1 MLNDVLLAVGKGEQ
15 PPEGRGALQ
24 QQLEEAM
31 SITSEKGGGS
41 LSLLF
46 WRPPAGWAPGGA
58 AVAAGDGALPQLES
72 EEKVNVIRLCK
83 RLQNRG
89 SSVSKANLSRIA
101 AKLGVDPS
109 GQKEMV
115 ETRIEMK
122 LRSLRF
128 ADDNEFRPT
137 AADCLLTGDELED
150 RLDACPIYTISSLER
165 QLERVMQAC
174 GADARARV
182 GAADAQPQTR
192 RQRT

>member
-1 MLNDVLLAVGKGEQ
+1 MAHG
-15 PPEGRGALQ
+15 GALSS
-24 QQLEEAM
+24 
-31 SITSEKGGGS
+31 SIART
-41 LSLLF
+41 
-46 WRPPAGWAPGGA
+46 
-58 AVAAGDGALPQLES
+58 
-72 EEKVNVIRLCK
+72 
-83 RLQNRG
+83 
-89 SSVSKANLSRIA
+89 LSRG
-101 AKLGVDPS
+101 KLLR
-109 GQKEMV
+109 V

-182 GAADAQPQTR
+182 GAADAQPQAR

>member
-1 MLNDVLLAVGKGEQ
+1 MKLAPTMFSKTQ
-15 PPEGRGALQ
+15 CHLPRQQKDRQNGRPFFSS
-24 QQLEEAM
+24 
-31 SITSEKGGGS
+31 SIERT
-41 LSLLF
+41 
-46 WRPPAGWAPGGA
+46 
-58 AVAAGDGALPQLES
+58 
-72 EEKVNVIRLCK
+72 
-83 RLQNRG
+83 
-89 SSVSKANLSRIA
+89 LSRG
-101 AKLGVDPS
+101 KLLR
-109 GQKEMV
+109 V

-150 RLDACPIYTISSLER
+150 RLDTCPIYTISSLER

-182 GAADAQPQTR
+182 GAADAQPQAR